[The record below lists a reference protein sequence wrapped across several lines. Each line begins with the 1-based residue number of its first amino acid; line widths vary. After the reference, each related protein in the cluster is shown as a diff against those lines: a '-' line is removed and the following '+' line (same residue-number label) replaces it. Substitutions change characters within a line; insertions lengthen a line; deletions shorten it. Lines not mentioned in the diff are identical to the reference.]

1 MESNTGLCLSLLLL
15 TCVVC
20 SLGFSGD
27 DKFIKKYAM
36 MKVYESCFGPEVV
49 KEVRK
54 EMKMA
59 TAKCSGLMPSSFPIM
74 SNKIHHQA
82 PSAGQLSPTK
92 QQLIALHQ
100 LAHQQSES
108 LHHLANQ
115 QSQSDS
121 AGSQHAAGATPIH
134 MPHKTSPLQIA
145 SDASNKNTS
154 PSFDL
159 QKLQQAILDGY
170 NKHVAQSSATAQQTP
185 ALQPSTGNLVPIQY
199 PQQPSQQ
206 FRPYQAA
213 QPPVTYNSLPAQA
226 PFPPQYAQPAPAP
239 TYPMFYPSNGAQN
252 GPQMY
257 TNGAQPVQ
265 NGAQLYT
272 NGAQTFPNGAQQFQ
286 NGAQQFQNG
295 GAQLYQPQQTG
306 YFAAQPSG
314 NFYQAQPAYYQ
325 QPYFGN
331 QRASRDLDIRG
342 QLETL
347 TTKMETRVRNVTC
360 VMQELGYLDDKLE
373 PAYEKMV
380 ERINRLPVADD
391 LKRDMTDGVEFCKQ
405 FSQCVPDERKDKLAR
420 EMVRPM
426 FFFRCYKHKKLEA
439 CIMKDVRDRYTA
451 TEEMS
456 EDTLPSGVGAE
467 MRSMRNQKD
476 KSHQLDENSM
486 EAAIYEFLYGGGES
500 ILDVDM
506 PL

>member
-1 MESNTGLCLSLLLL
+1 MTNNLGVCFSLLLISL
-15 TCVVC
+15 VVC
-20 SLGFSGD
+20 SSAFSGD

-74 SNKIHHQA
+74 ANKIHHHQQ
-82 PSAGQLSPTK
+82 STGGQLSPTK

-108 LHHLANQ
+108 LHQLAHQ
-115 QSQSDS
+115 HSQSES
-121 AGSQHAAGATPIH
+121 IGSSHAAQATPIQ

-145 SDASNKNTS
+145 PDATNKNTA
-154 PSFDL
+154 PPFDL
-159 QKLQQAILDGY
+159 QKLQQAILEGY
-170 NKHVAQSSATAQQTP
+170 NKHVAQQSSATAQQTP
-185 ALQPSTGNLVPIQY
+185 AVQPSSGNIVPMQY
-199 PQQPSQQ
+199 PQQQ
-206 FRPYQAA
+206 FRPYMASQQAA
-213 QPPVTYNSLPAQA
+213 PPPPVTYNSLQPLPAQA
-226 PFPPQYAQPAPAP
+226 PYPPQYPQPAPAP
-239 TYPMFYPSNGAQN
+239 TYPMYYPSNSAQQYSNGAQF
-252 GPQMY
+252 
-257 TNGAQPVQ
+257 Q
-265 NGAQLYT
+265 NV
-272 NGAQTFPNGAQQFQ
+272 PAQQFQ
-286 NGAQQFQNG
+286 NGA
-295 GAQLYQPQQTG
+295 GAQLFQQPQQTG
-306 YFAAQPSG
+306 YFAQPSG
-314 NFYQAQPAYYQ
+314 SYYQAQPYYQ
-325 QPYFGN
+325 QQYYGN

-347 TTKMETRVRNVTC
+347 TTKMEGRVRNVTC
-360 VMQELGYLDDKLE
+360 VMQELGYLDEKLE

-456 EDTLPSGVGAE
+456 EDSLPSGVGAE